1 MENFRDVC
9 PYCSPVDHFKIA
21 HDSPHG
27 DIIEVQLRM
36 YQKNWRK
43 VKGVT
48 LTKNRSVTAEAR
60 GDYWIITLTSENHL
74 APVFKGLTVEVLGR
88 VYDFPMP
95 AFRPLFGCARIN
107 NMDVTFEACRVISEN
122 SSEIRVHWHKGWE
135 RIFSICHDLYHDNGL
150 PDLKVIKAALELF
163 KYADARGDKKRFSLL
178 SLTRAA
184 QELQR
189 DSRPNPPRITLEIL
203 AAHINCSVKGLQRW
217 LEIEEITFDEVCDD
231 ARRMTEVMAKHVW
244 K

>member
-1 MENFRDVC
+1 
-9 PYCSPVDHFKIA
+9 
-21 HDSPHG
+21 
-27 DIIEVQLRM
+27 M

-43 VKGVT
+43 VKGAT

-88 VYDFPMP
+88 VYDFPMH
-95 AFRPLFGCARIN
+95 AFSPLFGCARIN
-107 NMDVTFEACRVISEN
+107 NTDVTFEACRVISEN

-135 RIFSICHDLYHDNGL
+135 RIFSIHHDMYHDNDL
-150 PDLKVIKAALELF
+150 PDLKVIKAALGLF
-163 KYADARGDKKRFSLL
+163 KYADARGAKKRISLL
-178 SLTRAA
+178 RLTRAA

-189 DSRPNPPRITLEIL
+189 DPRQNPPRITLEIL
-203 AAHINCSVKGLQRW
+203 AERANCSVKALQRW
-217 LEIEEITFDEVCDD
+217 LEIEEITLDGVCEG
-231 ARRMTEVMAKHVW
+231 ARQITEVMSKHVW